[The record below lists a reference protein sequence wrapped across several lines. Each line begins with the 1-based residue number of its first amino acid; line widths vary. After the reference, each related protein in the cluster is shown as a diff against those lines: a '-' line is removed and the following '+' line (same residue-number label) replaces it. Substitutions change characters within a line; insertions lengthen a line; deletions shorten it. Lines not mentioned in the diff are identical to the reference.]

1 MRPILFAIGALLSTS
16 AMGADISSRETLA
29 EYDEGV
35 PFPVV
40 YLNGVYAGWAVTNA
54 ELVRNGQKPLFC
66 VARDRTF
73 TPKEISETFRDF
85 LKLNLDKYGDYPPS
99 VTLYFAC

>member
-1 MRPILFAIGALLSTS
+1 MTAVA
-16 AMGADISSRETLA
+16 ADLTSRETLA

-40 YLNGVYAGWAVTNA
+40 YLNGVYAGLTIANE
-54 ELVRNGQKPLFC
+54 ELVRKGQKPFFC

-73 TPKEISETFRDF
+73 TPKEIAETFKDF
-85 LKLNLDKYGDYPPS
+85 LNPNLDKYGDYPPS
-99 VTLYFAC
+99 VTLYFAFRERFPCAP